1 MATKKCIMCGKLFDP
16 DLVAVDNKN
25 PYLDDDDEDMP
36 KKSPSFCQICEAK
49 IRHEA
54 DDTRKVARPI

>member
-1 MATKKCIMCGKLFDP
+1 MCGKMFDP
-16 DLVAVDNKN
+16 DQVAVNNKN

-54 DDTRKVARPI
+54 DDTRKGAKPI

>member
-1 MATKKCIMCGKLFDP
+1 MATKKCIMCGKIFDP
-16 DLVAVDNKN
+16 DHVAVDNTN

-54 DDTRKVARPI
+54 DDTRKGTRPI